1 MEAAALVHDL
11 TRAEPPPDLNTPN
24 APPDDSG
31 GDLPRPGGKL
41 EPPAPDDA
49 PQERPESNAEAAAP
63 LTDMGTAYED
73 VLRRSIP
80 SDASHDVDTPDIGA
94 TRRSAR
100 RTGFGLKIQ
109 GGKLLSIDMDNP
121 KRDPEELLPHEDKS
135 RDYRAMRGKRYGG
148 PRVLFIQ
155 FVPNVGTHKRRL
167 PLSSLRLM
175 DLANDGSEIIL
186 EFSDQTVVVTGR
198 KICAG
203 RRRHCHRMG
212 GSG

>member
-1 MEAAALVHDL
+1 
-11 TRAEPPPDLNTPN
+11 
-24 APPDDSG
+24 
-31 GDLPRPGGKL
+31 
-41 EPPAPDDA
+41 
-49 PQERPESNAEAAAP
+49 
-63 LTDMGTAYED
+63 
-73 VLRRSIP
+73 
-80 SDASHDVDTPDIGA
+80 
-94 TRRSAR
+94 
-100 RTGFGLKIQ
+100 
-109 GGKLLSIDMDNP
+109 MDNP

-198 KICAG
+198 NLAPVEDGIATGWVAAVEAFNPAVRTMPTDSDIPFIERIAFYPAAKPEAEQLKPRG
-203 RRRHCHRMG
+203 KPRLVKTDAEPV
-212 GSG
+212 